1 MTQALGVTEVTMTL
15 GAIDTVHGTMEV
27 TTTDSTAATTAD
39 TIAVSMIHGIT
50 DTTLGITAD
59 GTAVI
64 MTLGTMA
71 TTAMPVS
78 TTHTI
83 TICTRI
89 TADGMA
95 PGILTSEEFTTGHIM
110 EADT

>member
-1 MTQALGVTEVTMTL
+1 MTL

-39 TIAVSMIHGIT
+39 TIAVSMTHGIT

-71 TTAMPVS
+71 MPVS

-83 TICTRI
+83 TICTHI

>member
-1 MTQALGVTEVTMTL
+1 MTL
-15 GAIDTVHGTMEV
+15 GAIDTAHGTMEV

-83 TICTRI
+83 TICTHI